1 MSLKRQILTP
11 QRDLWIIFDVLNF
24 FITYMLSNHQISEVL
39 SLNHLLNT
47 LVTSSLA
54 IWMLKDSLIYFSIP
68 SDTGQTS
75 CFKNK
80 FCWIIEISCVP
91 PHLAPSCLST
101 LSPAAERNLL
111 SSRPSFFS
119 VLNVQAYACSVFLL
133 DFHSCM
139 RWKYLFLPFDHI
151 LNHYPRFSWS
161 LPLAQGYP

>member
-111 SSRPSFFS
+111 SSRPSFFFCLKCTS
-119 VLNVQAYACSVFLL
+119 LCLFCVFAWFSLL
-133 DFHSCM
+133 HEMKIFV
-139 RWKYLFLPFDHI
+139 FAI
-151 LNHYPRFSWS
+151 WS
-161 LPLAQGYP
+161 YS